1 MKIRHTLPVIFLFAI
16 TSISAQA
23 QTDTLNAELVSR
35 QFAFTEGPAPDKQ
48 GNIYF
53 TDQPND
59 QIWKYDTDGKLT
71 LFMDKAGR
79 SNGLY
84 IDKKGNVI
92 ACADEHNELWSITPE
107 GKVTVLLKDYK
118 GEKMNGPND
127 LWINKKGTIYFTDP
141 YYQRNYWTRQK
152 PEIEGQKVYFLPKGK
167 KVPVI
172 AADDIKKPNGIVG
185 SKDGKYVFI
194 ADIGASKIYKYKVQK
209 DGTLGDRQLFA
220 DQLADGITIDEQGN
234 IYTCGNGVTVYDPEG
249 KVIRYIKVPEKWTA
263 NACFGGKDRDILFLT
278 ASTSVYIVKM
288 PVKGVE

>member
-1 MKIRHTLPVIFLFAI
+1 MKIRHTLPVIFLFAVN
-16 TSISAQA
+16 SIQA

-59 QIWKYDTDGKLT
+59 QIWKYDTEGKLT

-152 PEIEGQKVYFLPKGK
+152 PGIEGQKVYFLPKGK
-167 KVPVI
+167 KVPLI

-220 DQLADGITIDEQGN
+220 DQLADGITTDEQGN
-234 IYTCGNGVTVYDPEG
+234 IYTCGNGVTVYNPEG

-263 NACFGGKDRDILFLT
+263 NACFGGKDRGILFLT

-288 PVKGVE
+288 DVKGIE